1 MADETVP
8 TADRPTM
15 FGGHLEPVLLP
26 WAWAEHRL
34 TVARNYWIAST
45 RLDDRPHTRPVWGV
59 WLDGAFFFSTGSLAA
74 GHLSSRPEIIVHLDS
89 GSEVVIIESRA
100 RVVDDRALIVRIVD
114 AYNLKYHWD
123 VDPDALPGPFYEV
136 RPRVAFGW
144 TSDESGRDGGAGFHG
159 TATRWRF

>member
-8 TADRPTM
+8 AADRPTM

-34 TVARNYWIAST
+34 TVARNYWIATT

-59 WLDGAFFFSTGSLAA
+59 WLDRAFFFSTGSLAA
-74 GHLSSRPEIIVHLDS
+74 GHLAGRPEITVHLES
-89 GSEVVIIESRA
+89 GSEVVIIEGRA
-100 RVVDDRALIVRIVD
+100 RVVDERALIVRIVD
-114 AYNLKYHWD
+114 AYNPKYEWD
-123 VDPDALPGPFYEV
+123 VDPDNLPGPFYEV

-144 TSDESGRDGGAGFHG
+144 TSDDSGLDGGAGFHG

>member
-74 GHLSSRPEIIVHLDS
+74 GHLSSRPEITVHLES
-89 GSEVVIIESRA
+89 GSDVVIIESRA
-100 RVVDDRALIVRIVD
+100 RVVEDRELIVRIVD
-114 AYNLKYHWD
+114 AYNLKYRWD

-144 TSDESGRDGGAGFHG
+144 TSDESGRDAGAGFHG